1 MIPVLRED
9 LHIKPVEI
17 GPDGYWIYHIFDP
30 VSEEYYKISQ
40 QFYEIIKSGFS
51 LEYDESRI
59 QDVIQFLQTNSLLK
73 GRPPETGKKSTFS
86 KFFNAL
92 IYFRLP
98 LVNPDRFLDTSQF
111 LGKMIFNKYTVS
123 VLSLCA
129 LLGFLSLLN
138 GYESF
143 AAGISGLMEPAA
155 LRIFIP
161 VIIIIKIIHELS
173 HAYTAKVLGCRVR
186 SLGIAVIFL
195 IPRFFTDISD
205 MVETTRISRVKI
217 ALAGIWAEFIIGGL
231 ACFVFI
237 SSPSFSLSSQVSIS
251 FITVSLLSSL
261 LFNGNPLMRFDGY
274 YVLKEL
280 LGRDNLYSHSSA
292 AVKVFWR
299 KFLVGLKSE
308 TKIDTVTLVYG
319 HLSLFYRMFIYSS
332 ISIFIYHFFIPEIG
346 VVLAFLGIWIFL
358 IRPVYLEAKYLFRMR
373 RKISIFHKVK
383 SVILVGLLF
392 GLLFVE
398 IPITSIYPAYC
409 YIPKIP
415 VRTDMSGEVIDMDQ
429 SRILLSNPELELK
442 VSLLENEL
450 QLIRLRKA
458 QALSEKNPASLKLLQ
473 ETEKR
478 LQRSLDI
485 EKGKISKLTI
495 YLPEKFQE
503 LSREPLL
510 GSYLSAGE
518 RVGEVP
524 LKPEFRVYFDSD
536 IKELP
541 LEGEIYFGNS
551 FQSYGCT
558 LNGEKTVSRTVPEMM
573 SSSYD
578 GPISVD
584 EKGALIKPMVFTV
597 SYVLDSSMTMSR
609 RATYIS
615 FRQVSVFDKV
625 FNPLSVGYTIFYLID
640 SKNEA
645 RLMDTNTRCLNLIQ

>member
-51 LEYDESRI
+51 VEYDESRI
-59 QDVIQFLQTNSLLK
+59 QEVIQFLQTNSLLK
-73 GRPPETGKKSTFS
+73 GHPPETGKKSKFS
-86 KFFNAL
+86 ILLNTL
-92 IYFRLP
+92 IYFRLS
-98 LVNPDRFLDTSQF
+98 LVNPDRFLDASQF
-111 LGKMIFNKYTVS
+111 LGKLIFNKYTVS

-292 AVKVFWR
+292 AVKAFWR
-299 KFLVGLKSE
+299 KFLVGVKSE
-308 TKIDTVTLVYG
+308 TSIDTVTLVYG
-319 HLSLFYRMFIYSS
+319 HLSLFYRIFIYSS

-346 VVLAFLGIWIFL
+346 AVLAFLGIWIFL
-358 IRPVYLEAKYLFRMR
+358 IRPVYSEVKYLFRMR
-373 RKISIFHKVK
+373 GKISIFHKVK
-383 SVILVGLLF
+383 SAIIVGLLF

-398 IPITSIYPAYC
+398 IPIPSIYPAYC

-415 VRTDMSGEVIDMDQ
+415 VRTEVSGKVIDMDQ
-429 SRILLSNPELELK
+429 NRILLSNPELELK

-458 QALSEKNPASLKLLQ
+458 QALSQQNSAALKLLL
-473 ETEKR
+473 EAEKG

-495 YLPEKFQE
+495 YLPDNFQE
-503 LSREPLL
+503 LSRVPLF
-510 GSYLSAGE
+510 GSYLSAGD
-518 RVGEVP
+518 RVGGIP
-524 LKPEFRVYFDSD
+524 LKPEVSVYFDSD
-536 IKELP
+536 IKALP

-558 LNGEKTVSRTVPEMM
+558 LNGEKKVARTVPEMM
-573 SSSYD
+573 LSSYD
-578 GPISVD
+578 GPIFVD
-584 EKGALIKPMVFTV
+584 AKGTLIKPHILAVSDNLVARFTMNR
-597 SYVLDSSMTMSR
+597 S
-609 RATYIS
+609 AHYIS
-615 FRQVSVFDKV
+615 FEKIS
-625 FNPLSVGYTIFYLID
+625 I
-640 SKNEA
+640 
-645 RLMDTNTRCLNLIQ
+645 LNKISNLRKLFLRTF